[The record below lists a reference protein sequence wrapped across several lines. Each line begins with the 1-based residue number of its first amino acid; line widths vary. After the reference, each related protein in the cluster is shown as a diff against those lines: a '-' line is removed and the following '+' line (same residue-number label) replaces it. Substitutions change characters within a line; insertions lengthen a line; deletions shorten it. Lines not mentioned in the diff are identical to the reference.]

1 MSNFS
6 YVAVDTDGKEQRGM
20 LEVDDQAEALRQI
33 REMGLFPMK
42 LIASSKQKQS
52 SLRFVRKA
60 LEARAGKNKS
70 ASRVRVKTNLLAVFT
85 RQTATLIEAGMP
97 LLRSLQLLK
106 QQMAH
111 AGLKRVIGG
120 LELDIE
126 NGASFAESLKGYP
139 KIFDRLY
146 VSMVKAGE
154 ISGALELSLRRLAEF
169 MEKAQKIKGKVKAA
183 LFYPSAVLLVAFGIM
198 TLLMVYVLPKFKLVF
213 DGLMNGAQMPA
224 FTVFVFNV
232 SEFIKSHLLS
242 TALLIGVLLITCMA
256 AGRTRR
262 GAYLFDWLKLKL
274 PALGPVFRKAAIGR
288 FARTMATLSSSGVPI
303 LQALTIVK
311 ETAGN
316 VLIANVISRVHEN
329 VKQGE
334 PIAPALRDST
344 VFPLIVSGMVDVG
357 EQTGALPDMLKK
369 IADNCDEEVENAAN
383 AMTSLLEPILL
394 VFLAV
399 IVGSIVIAMFLP
411 LLRIMDLGFDTGADI
426 RRQD

>member
-6 YVAVDTDGKEQRGM
+6 YVAVDAEGKEQRG
-20 LEVDDQAEALRQI
+20 LLDVDDQGEALRQI

-42 LIASSKQKQS
+42 LIAAGEQKQS

-60 LEARAGKNKS
+60 LEARTGKHNTAG
-70 ASRVRVKTNLLAVFT
+70 RVRVKIKLLAVFT
-85 RQTATLIEAGMP
+85 RQLATLVDAGMP

-106 QQMAH
+106 EQMTH
-111 AGLKRVIGG
+111 AGLKRVIAG

-126 NGASFAESLKGYP
+126 NGASFAESLKAHP
-139 KIFDRLY
+139 KVFDRLY

-154 ISGALELSLRRLAEF
+154 ISGALELSLNRLAEF

-183 LFYPSAVLLVAFGIM
+183 LFYPSAVLVVAFGIM
-198 TLLMVYVLPKFKLVF
+198 TLLMVYVLPKFKMVF
-213 DGLMNGAQMPA
+213 DGFMNGTQLPA
-224 FTVFVFNV
+224 FTLFVFSI
-232 SEFIKSHLLS
+232 SEFIKSHLFS
-242 TALLIGVLLITCMA
+242 TALFLGVMAVAVMA
-256 AGRTRR
+256 AVRTRR
-262 GAYLFDWLKLKL
+262 GSYLFDCLKLKL
-274 PALGPVFRKAAIGR
+274 PALGPVLRKAAIGR

-316 VLIANVISRVHEN
+316 VLVANVISRVHEN

-334 PIAPALRDST
+334 AIAPALREST
-344 VFPLIVSGMVDVG
+344 VFPLLVSGMVDVG

-369 IADNCDEEVENAAN
+369 IADNCDEEVENATN

-411 LLRIMDLGFDTGADI
+411 LLRIMDLFDPGP
-426 RRQD
+426 RQE